1 METAGFESQVPVLAT
16 RLKGEVTC
24 APFAGVVT
32 VIACAGT
39 MIVTSAKIEPRNC
52 FIDQP
57 HWEMSERA
65 FPLTVAAACATVAKS
80 MLTMAVIAQR
90 TVRTNCR
97 GVLFPIGILL
107 EGIKR
112 SFGEKVMDLRRR
124 RGVTPVESP
133 REVSTSRQ
141 N

>member
-1 METAGFESQVPVLAT
+1 VLAT

-57 HWEMSERA
+57 HLEMSERA
-65 FPLTVAAACATVAKS
+65 FPLTGAAVCATVAKS
-80 MLTMAVIAQR
+80 MLTMAVLKEQSVQKVA
-90 TVRTNCR
+90 V
-97 GVLFPIGILL
+97 
-107 EGIKR
+107 
-112 SFGEKVMDLRRR
+112 SFFL
-124 RGVTPVESP
+124 SAFF
-133 REVSTSRQ
+133 S
-141 N
+141 